1 MTTQQVETMSDI
13 LRIVREDPEARQ
25 QLRALLLTEEIL
37 ELPAKVARLTEL
49 VEQLTVQVQELTAAY
64 KATDE
69 RLAQFIARQ
78 EAINARQEAFNQE
91 MREFKANQEAFNARQ
106 EAVNA
111 RQEAFN
117 QEMREFKANQEAFNA
132 RQEALNQE
140 IRESI
145 ARLEA
150 DIQELLAFKARQ
162 EVFNQEMREF
172 KANQEAF
179 NARAEQRF
187 ESLETK
193 VDHLLGDNLEARM
206 ERAIMPRLARRYG
219 LHNTELLQ
227 SQFTLP
233 NANFEQR
240 LNAAITAAKITREQA
255 DILRQADFIVRAR
268 RDSDQAEVFCVVE
281 ISWTID
287 QHDIARVRTWADIL
301 AAAGADNVYPL
312 VVGREIPEPR
322 QGEAAAAQVE
332 LVNVQRR

>member
-25 QLRALLLTEEIL
+25 QLRALLLTDEIL
-37 ELPAKVARLTEL
+37 ELPAKVARLTAL
-49 VEQLTVQVQELTAAY
+49 VEQLTVQVQELTATQ

-78 EAINARQEAFNQE
+78 EDINARQEAFNQE

-106 EAVNA
+106 EA
-111 RQEAFN
+111 FN
-117 QEMREFKANQEAFNA
+117 QEMREFKVNQEAFNA
-132 RQEALNQE
+132 RQEAFNQE

-150 DIQELLAFKARQ
+150 DIQEL
-162 EVFNQEMREF
+162 REF

-206 ERAIMPRLARRYG
+206 ERAIMPRLARLYG
-219 LHNTELLQ
+219 LHSTELLQ

-240 LNAAITAAKITREQA
+240 LKEAITAAKITRDQA

-268 RDSDQAEVFCVVE
+268 READQVEVFCVVE
-281 ISWTID
+281 VSWTVD

-322 QGEAAAAQVE
+322 QGEAAAAQVD

>member
-1 MTTQQVETMSDI
+1 MTTQQVETMNDI

-37 ELPAKVARLTEL
+37 ELPAKVARLTTL
-49 VEQLTVQVQELTAAY
+49 VEQLTVQVQELTAAQ

-78 EAINARQEAFNQE
+78 EDINARQEAFNQEMREVNARHEAAIQEMREFNARQEAFNQE

-106 EAVNA
+106 EA
-111 RQEAFN
+111 F
-117 QEMREFKANQEAFNA
+117 
-132 RQEALNQE
+132 NQE

-150 DIQELLAFKARQ
+150 DIQELRKFK
-162 EVFNQEMREF
+162 VH
-172 KANQEAF
+172 
-179 NARAEQRF
+179 AEQRF
-187 ESLETK
+187 DSLETK
-193 VDHLLGDNLEARM
+193 LDHLLGDNLEARM
-206 ERAIMPRLARRYG
+206 ERAIMPRLARHYG
-219 LHNTELLQ
+219 LHSTELLQ

-255 DILRQADFIVRAR
+255 DTLRQADFIVRAR
-268 RDSDQAEVFCVVE
+268 READQAEVFCVVE
-281 ISWTID
+281 VSWTVD

-322 QGEAAAAQVE
+322 QGEAAAAQVD

>member
-1 MTTQQVETMSDI
+1 MTTQQVETMNDI

-37 ELPAKVARLTEL
+37 ELPAKVARLTAL

-106 EAVNA
+106 EA
-111 RQEAFN
+111 
-117 QEMREFKANQEAFNA
+117 FNA

-140 IRESI
+140 MRESI

-150 DIQELLAFKARQ
+150 DVQELL
-162 EVFNQEMREF
+162 EF

-193 VDHLLGDNLEARM
+193 LDHLLGDNLEARM
-206 ERAIMPRLARRYG
+206 ERAIMPRLARLYG
-219 LHNTELLQ
+219 LHSTELLQ

-240 LNAAITAAKITREQA
+240 LKEAITAAKITREQA
-255 DILRQADFIVRAR
+255 DTLRQADFIVRAR
-268 RDSDQAEVFCVVE
+268 READQAEVFCVVE
-281 ISWTID
+281 VSWTVD

>member
-1 MTTQQVETMSDI
+1 MTTQQVETMNDI

-37 ELPAKVARLTEL
+37 ELPAKVARLTAL
-49 VEQLTVQVQELTAAY
+49 VEQLTVQVQELTAIQ

-78 EAINARQEAFNQE
+78 EDINARQEAFNQE
-91 MREFKANQEAFNARQ
+91 MREFKANQEAFN
-106 EAVNA
+106 
-111 RQEAFN
+111 
-117 QEMREFKANQEAFNA
+117 
-132 RQEALNQE
+132 QE

-150 DIQELLAFKARQ
+150 DIQEL
-162 EVFNQEMREF
+162 REF

-206 ERAIMPRLARRYG
+206 ERAIMPRLARLYG
-219 LHNTELLQ
+219 LHSTELLQ

-240 LNAAITAAKITREQA
+240 LNEAITTAKITREQA

-268 RDSDQAEVFCVVE
+268 READQAEVFCVVE
-281 ISWTID
+281 VSWTVD

-322 QGEAAAAQVE
+322 QGEAAAAQVD

>member
-106 EAVNA
+106 EA
-111 RQEAFN
+111 
-117 QEMREFKANQEAFNA
+117 FNA

-140 IRESI
+140 MRESI

-150 DIQELLAFKARQ
+150 DVQELL
-162 EVFNQEMREF
+162 EF

-206 ERAIMPRLARRYG
+206 ERAIMPRLARLYG
-219 LHNTELLQ
+219 LHSTELLQ

-268 RDSDQAEVFCVVE
+268 RDADQAEVFCVVE
-281 ISWTID
+281 VSWTID
-287 QHDIARVRTWADIL
+287 QHDITRVRTWADIL

-312 VVGREIPEPR
+312 VVGREIPAPR
-322 QGEAAAAQVE
+322 QDEAAAAQVE

>member
-1 MTTQQVETMSDI
+1 MTTQQVETMNDI

-37 ELPAKVARLTEL
+37 ELPAKVARLTAL
-49 VEQLTVQVQELTAAY
+49 VEQLTVQVQELTAAQ

-78 EAINARQEAFNQE
+78 EDINARQEAFN
-91 MREFKANQEAFNARQ
+91 
-106 EAVNA
+106 
-111 RQEAFN
+111 
-117 QEMREFKANQEAFNA
+117 
-132 RQEALNQE
+132 
-140 IRESI
+140 
-145 ARLEA
+145 
-150 DIQELLAFKARQ
+150 ARQ

-179 NARAEQRF
+179 NQEMRESIARLEADIQELREFKANQEAFNARAEQRF
-187 ESLETK
+187 DSLETK

-206 ERAIMPRLARRYG
+206 ERAIMPRLARLYG
-219 LHNTELLQ
+219 LHSTELLQ

-233 NANFEQR
+233 NANFEKR
-240 LNAAITAAKITREQA
+240 LNEAITAAKITREQA
-255 DILRQADFIVRAR
+255 DTLRQADFIVRAR
-268 RDSDQAEVFCVVE
+268 READQAEVFCVVE
-281 ISWTID
+281 VSWTVD

>member
-1 MTTQQVETMSDI
+1 MTTQQVETMNDI

-37 ELPAKVARLTEL
+37 ELPAKVARLTAL
-49 VEQLTVQVQELTAAY
+49 VEQLTVQVQELTAIQ

-78 EAINARQEAFNQE
+78 EAVNQE
-91 MREFKANQEAFNARQ
+91 QRE
-106 EAVNA
+106 VNA
-111 RQEAFN
+111 RHEATI
-117 QEMREFKANQEAFNA
+117 
-132 RQEALNQE
+132 QE
-140 IRESI
+140 IRESMS
-145 ARLEA
+145 RMGA
-150 DIQELLAFKARQ
+150 DIQELL
-162 EVFNQEMREF
+162 EF
-172 KANQEAF
+172 KVH
-179 NARAEQRF
+179 AEQRF

-206 ERAIMPRLARRYG
+206 ERAIMPRLARLYG
-219 LHNTELLQ
+219 LHSTELLQ

-240 LNAAITAAKITREQA
+240 LNEAITTAKITREQA

-268 RDSDQAEVFCVVE
+268 READQSEVFCVVE
-281 ISWTID
+281 VSWTVD

-312 VVGREIPEPR
+312 VVGREIPAPR
-322 QGEAAAAQVE
+322 QDEAAAAQVE

>member
-1 MTTQQVETMSDI
+1 MTTQQVETMNDI

-106 EAVNA
+106 EA
-111 RQEAFN
+111 
-117 QEMREFKANQEAFNA
+117 FNA

-140 IRESI
+140 MRESI

-150 DIQELLAFKARQ
+150 DVQELL
-162 EVFNQEMREF
+162 EF

-206 ERAIMPRLARRYG
+206 ERAIMPRLARLYG
-219 LHNTELLQ
+219 LHSTELLQ

-268 RDSDQAEVFCVVE
+268 RDADQAEVFCVVE
-281 ISWTID
+281 VSWTID

-322 QGEAAAAQVE
+322 QSEAAAAQVE

>member
-1 MTTQQVETMSDI
+1 MTTQQVETMNDI

-37 ELPAKVARLTEL
+37 ELPAKVARLTAL

-91 MREFKANQEAFNARQ
+91 MREFKANQEALNARQ
-106 EAVNA
+106 EACNA
-111 RQEAFN
+111 RQEALN
-117 QEMREFKANQEAFNA
+117 QEMRESIARLEADVQELLEFKANQEAFNA
-132 RQEALNQE
+132 H
-140 IRESI
+140 
-145 ARLEA
+145 
-150 DIQELLAFKARQ
+150 
-162 EVFNQEMREF
+162 
-172 KANQEAF
+172 
-179 NARAEQRF
+179 AEQRF

-206 ERAIMPRLARRYG
+206 ERAIMPRLARLYG
-219 LHNTELLQ
+219 LHSTELLQ

-233 NANFEQR
+233 NANFEKR
-240 LNAAITAAKITREQA
+240 LNEAITTAKITREQA

-268 RDSDQAEVFCVVE
+268 READQAEVFCVVE
-281 ISWTID
+281 VSWTVD
-287 QHDIARVRTWADIL
+287 QHDIARVRNWADIL

-322 QGEAAAAQVE
+322 QGEATAAQVE

>member
-37 ELPAKVARLTEL
+37 ELPAKVARLTAL
-49 VEQLTVQVQELTAAY
+49 VEQLTVQVQELTAAQ

-78 EAINARQEAFNQE
+78 EDINARQEAFNQEMREFNARHEAAIQEMREFNARQEVFNQE

-106 EAVNA
+106 EA
-111 RQEAFN
+111 F
-117 QEMREFKANQEAFNA
+117 
-132 RQEALNQE
+132 NQE

-150 DIQELLAFKARQ
+150 DIQEL
-162 EVFNQEMREF
+162 REF

-193 VDHLLGDNLEARM
+193 LDHLLGDNLEARM
-206 ERAIMPRLARRYG
+206 ERAIMPRLARHYG
-219 LHNTELLQ
+219 LHSTELLQ

-240 LNAAITAAKITREQA
+240 LNEAITAARITREQA
-255 DILRQADFIVRAR
+255 DTLRQADFIVRAR
-268 RDSDQAEVFCVVE
+268 READQAEVFCVVE
-281 ISWTID
+281 VSWTVD

-322 QGEAAAAQVE
+322 QGEAAAAQVD

>member
-1 MTTQQVETMSDI
+1 MTTQQVETMNDI

-37 ELPAKVARLTEL
+37 ELPAKVARLTAL
-49 VEQLTVQVQELTAAY
+49 VEQLTVQVQELTAAQ

-78 EAINARQEAFNQE
+78 EDINARQEAFNQEMREFNARQEAFNQE

-106 EAVNA
+106 EA
-111 RQEAFN
+111 FN

-132 RQEALNQE
+132 RQEAFNQE

-150 DIQELLAFKARQ
+150 DVQELL
-162 EVFNQEMREF
+162 EF

-187 ESLETK
+187 DSLETK

-206 ERAIMPRLARRYG
+206 ERAIMPRLARHYG
-219 LHNTELLQ
+219 LHSTELLQ

-240 LNAAITAAKITREQA
+240 LNEAITAAKITREQA

-268 RDSDQAEVFCVVE
+268 READQAEVFCVVE
-281 ISWTID
+281 VSWTVD

-312 VVGREIPEPR
+312 VVGREIPTPR
-322 QGEAAAAQVE
+322 QNEAAAAQVD

>member
-1 MTTQQVETMSDI
+1 MTTQQVETMNDI

-37 ELPAKVARLTEL
+37 ELPAKVAQLTTL
-49 VEQLTVQVQELTAAY
+49 VEQLTVQVQELTAAQ

-78 EAINARQEAFNQE
+78 EAVNQE
-91 MREFKANQEAFNARQ
+91 QRE
-106 EAVNA
+106 VNA
-111 RQEAFN
+111 RHEA
-117 QEMREFKANQEAFNA
+117 AI
-132 RQEALNQE
+132 QE
-140 IRESI
+140 IRESMS
-145 ARLEA
+145 RMGA
-150 DIQELLAFKARQ
+150 DIQELL
-162 EVFNQEMREF
+162 EF

-187 ESLETK
+187 ENLETK

-206 ERAIMPRLARRYG
+206 ERAIMPRLARHYG
-219 LHNTELLQ
+219 LHSTELLQ

-255 DILRQADFIVRAR
+255 DTLRQADFIVRAR
-268 RDSDQAEVFCVVE
+268 READQAEVFCVVE
-281 ISWTID
+281 VSWTVD

-322 QGEAAAAQVE
+322 QGEAAAAQVD

>member
-1 MTTQQVETMSDI
+1 MTTQQVETMNDI

-37 ELPAKVARLTEL
+37 ELPAKVARLTAL
-49 VEQLTVQVQELTAAY
+49 VEQLTVQVQELAAAQ

-78 EAINARQEAFNQE
+78 EDINARQEAFNQEMREVNARHEAAIQELREFNARQEVFNQE

-106 EAVNA
+106 EA
-111 RQEAFN
+111 F
-117 QEMREFKANQEAFNA
+117 
-132 RQEALNQE
+132 NQE

-150 DIQELLAFKARQ
+150 DIQEL
-162 EVFNQEMREF
+162 REF

-193 VDHLLGDNLEARM
+193 LDHLLGDNLEARM
-206 ERAIMPRLARRYG
+206 ERAIMPRLARLYG
-219 LHNTELLQ
+219 LHSTELLQ

-240 LNAAITAAKITREQA
+240 LNEAITAARITRDQA
-255 DILRQADFIVRAR
+255 DTLRQADFIVRAR
-268 RDSDQAEVFCVVE
+268 READQAEVFCVVE
-281 ISWTID
+281 VSWTID
-287 QHDIARVRTWADIL
+287 QHDIARVRAWADIL

-312 VVGREIPEPR
+312 VVGREIPAPR
-322 QGEAAAAQVE
+322 QDEAAAAQVD

>member
-49 VEQLTVQVQELTAAY
+49 VEQLTFQVQELTAAQ

-78 EAINARQEAFNQE
+78 EAVNQE
-91 MREFKANQEAFNARQ
+91 QRE
-106 EAVNA
+106 VNA
-111 RQEAFN
+111 RHEATI
-117 QEMREFKANQEAFNA
+117 
-132 RQEALNQE
+132 QE

-150 DIQELLAFKARQ
+150 D
-162 EVFNQEMREF
+162 VQEMREF

-206 ERAIMPRLARRYG
+206 ERAIMPRLARHYG
-219 LHNTELLQ
+219 LHSTELLQ

-255 DILRQADFIVRAR
+255 DTLRQADFIVRAR
-268 RDSDQAEVFCVVE
+268 RDADQSEVFCVVE
-281 ISWTID
+281 VSWTID

-301 AAAGADNVYPL
+301 AAAGADTVYPL

-322 QGEAAAAQVE
+322 QDEAAAAQVE

>member
-1 MTTQQVETMSDI
+1 MTTQQVETMNDI

-106 EAVNA
+106 EAFNA
-111 RQEAFN
+111 R
-117 QEMREFKANQEAFNA
+117 QEAFNA

-140 IRESI
+140 MRESI

-150 DIQELLAFKARQ
+150 DVQELL
-162 EVFNQEMREF
+162 EF

-206 ERAIMPRLARRYG
+206 ERAIMPRLARLYG
-219 LHNTELLQ
+219 LHSTELLQ

-240 LNAAITAAKITREQA
+240 LNEAITTARITRDQA
-255 DILRQADFIVRAR
+255 DTLRQADFIVRAR
-268 RDSDQAEVFCVVE
+268 READLAEVFCVVE
-281 ISWTID
+281 VSWTVD

>member
-1 MTTQQVETMSDI
+1 MTTQQVETMNDI

-49 VEQLTVQVQELTAAY
+49 VEQLTVQVQELTVQVQELTAAQ

-78 EAINARQEAFNQE
+78 EAVNQE
-91 MREFKANQEAFNARQ
+91 QRE
-106 EAVNA
+106 VNA
-111 RQEAFN
+111 RHEATI
-117 QEMREFKANQEAFNA
+117 
-132 RQEALNQE
+132 QE

-150 DIQELLAFKARQ
+150 DVQELL
-162 EVFNQEMREF
+162 EF

-206 ERAIMPRLARRYG
+206 ERAIMPRLARHYG

-233 NANFEQR
+233 NANFDQR
-240 LNAAITAAKITREQA
+240 LNEAITAAKITREQA

-268 RDSDQAEVFCVVE
+268 RDADQAEVFCVVE
-281 ISWTID
+281 VSWTID

-322 QGEAAAAQVE
+322 QDEAAAAQVE

>member
-1 MTTQQVETMSDI
+1 MTTQQVETMNDI

-37 ELPAKVARLTEL
+37 ELPAKVARLTAL
-49 VEQLTVQVQELTAAY
+49 VEQLTVRVQELTVQVQELTAAQ

-78 EAINARQEAFNQE
+78 EAVNQE
-91 MREFKANQEAFNARQ
+91 QREVNVRHEATI
-106 EAVNA
+106 
-111 RQEAFN
+111 
-117 QEMREFKANQEAFNA
+117 
-132 RQEALNQE
+132 QE

-150 DIQELLAFKARQ
+150 DVQELL
-162 EVFNQEMREF
+162 EF

-206 ERAIMPRLARRYG
+206 ERAIMPRLARLYG
-219 LHNTELLQ
+219 LHSTELLQ

-240 LNAAITAAKITREQA
+240 LNEAITAAKITREQA

-268 RDSDQAEVFCVVE
+268 READQAEVFCVVE
-281 ISWTID
+281 VSWTID

-322 QGEAAAAQVE
+322 QGEAAAAQVD

>member
-1 MTTQQVETMSDI
+1 MTTQQVETMNDI

-37 ELPAKVARLTEL
+37 ELPAKVARLTAL

-106 EAVNA
+106 EAL
-111 RQEAFN
+111 N
-117 QEMREFKANQEAFNA
+117 QEM
-132 RQEALNQE
+132 
-140 IRESI
+140 RESI

-150 DIQELLAFKARQ
+150 DVQELL
-162 EVFNQEMREF
+162 EF

-206 ERAIMPRLARRYG
+206 ERAIMPRLARLYG
-219 LHNTELLQ
+219 LHSTELLQ

-240 LNAAITAAKITREQA
+240 LNEAITAAKITREQA

-268 RDSDQAEVFCVVE
+268 READQAEVFCVVE
-281 ISWTID
+281 VSWTVD

-322 QGEAAAAQVE
+322 QDEAAAAQVD

>member
-1 MTTQQVETMSDI
+1 MTTQQVETMNDI

-49 VEQLTVQVQELTAAY
+49 VEQLTVQVQELAAAQ

-78 EAINARQEAFNQE
+78 EAVNQEQREVNARHEAAIQEQREVNARHEAFNQE
-91 MREFKANQEAFNARQ
+91 QREVNQEH
-106 EAVNA
+106 
-111 RQEAFN
+111 
-117 QEMREFKANQEAFNA
+117 
-132 RQEALNQE
+132 
-140 IRESI
+140 RESM

-150 DIQELLAFKARQ
+150 DI
-162 EVFNQEMREF
+162 QEMREF

-193 VDHLLGDNLEARM
+193 LDHLLGDNLEARM
-206 ERAIMPRLARRYG
+206 ERAIMPRLARLYG
-219 LHNTELLQ
+219 LHSTELLQ

-233 NANFEQR
+233 NANFEKR
-240 LNAAITAAKITREQA
+240 LNEAITAAKITREQA
-255 DILRQADFIVRAR
+255 DTLRQADFIVRAR
-268 RDSDQAEVFCVVE
+268 READQAEVFCVVE
-281 ISWTID
+281 VSWTID

-301 AAAGADNVYPL
+301 AAAGADKVYPL

-322 QGEAAAAQVE
+322 QGEAAAAQVD